1 MGSWQR
7 GTKLLLLLKQRML
20 RRNIRRRKFD
30 NLHTGVEIDNDKPVD
45 VKDTVTPVE
54 VEKASK
60 EETVDIEKT
69 WVEIRVDMKEDV
81 EGYKTIDVEYND
93 KTEDVALER
102 TICLARGMLPPI
114 DEH

>member
-30 NLHTGVEIDNDKPVD
+30 NLHTGVENDKPVH

-54 VEKASK
+54 VEKASQ

-69 WVEIRVDMKEDV
+69 WVEICVDMKEDV

-102 TICLARGMLPPI
+102 TICLARGVLPPI